1 MCSSDFLLVDVSVFV
16 CVMCSFEDTVFPL
29 FGNGVLSVSVGLGT
43 SVDRPIPYQGKE
55 MCMNVQKIRELNDY
69 QYVQQALTMKYMRY
83 SYTP

>member
-43 SVDRPIPYQGKE
+43 SVDRPIPYQGKK
-55 MCMNVQKIRELNDY
+55 CV
-69 QYVQQALTMKYMRY
+69 
-83 SYTP
+83 